1 MSSFCWT
8 VCTKIF
14 DSFVF
19 IRFFLTASLPVNH
32 AWIQTRQSYYC
43 YIPYFFVELFFLF
56 VCQFSFIVFCFN
68 ITGHFFFSPRW
79 MKKTSQATRSRVL
92 APRIGWPHYHS
103 VSQYVKKTPPH
114 AHTRS
119 LNGHFRTVD
128 NYWKSVTQ
136 VPGKSPQTT
145 SVMTGTEPN
154 IPFAA
159 INDVSGCCASYYYQS
174 FV

>member
-1 MSSFCWT
+1 MSQC
-8 VCTKIF
+8 
-14 DSFVF
+14 
-19 IRFFLTASLPVNH
+19 
-32 AWIQTRQSYYC
+32 
-43 YIPYFFVELFFLF
+43 
-56 VCQFSFIVFCFN
+56 
-68 ITGHFFFSPRW
+68 
-79 MKKTSQATRSRVL
+79 
-92 APRIGWPHYHS
+92 
-103 VSQYVKKTPPH
+103 VKKTPPH

-119 LNGHFRTVD
+119 LNGHFRTVG

-174 FV
+174 FVKHSALVRRAEQESVHRSPLIIADRIGEG